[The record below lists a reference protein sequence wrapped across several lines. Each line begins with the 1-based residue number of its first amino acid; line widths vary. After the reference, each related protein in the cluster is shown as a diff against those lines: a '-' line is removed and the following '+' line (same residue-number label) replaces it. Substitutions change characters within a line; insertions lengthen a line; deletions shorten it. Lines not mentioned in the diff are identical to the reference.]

1 MGMLSLFRAD
11 QEFLRDRRRRSP
23 IAAAILCI
31 VVLSAAAIPVVAQHS
46 TAALSEDKPSVNH
59 GADEPK
65 DQSKDH
71 NKDQSAADHS
81 ASDQSAAD
89 HYYALLP
96 QETGEAG
103 LKLELRK
110 LATTGRLMQVVAHPD
125 DEDGGMLTLEARGK
139 GVDTLL
145 MTLTRGEG
153 GQNKLGSNLFD
164 VLGVL
169 RTLELLA
176 ADRYYG
182 VEQRFSRVA
191 DFGYSKTP
199 EETFQKWGGHD
210 VALGDIV
217 RVIREFRPD
226 VLVARFSGT
235 DRDGHGHHQA
245 SAILTR
251 EAFRA
256 AADPT
261 KFPEQIAAGLH
272 PWQPRKLYIGNVCS
286 FGAQA
291 CDADKYTL
299 KLNTGKADPVL
310 GMSYVQ
316 FALKGLRHQQSQGL
330 AAVSVPDGDRFTFY
344 KLVDAVVDSPKDKDG
359 HEADFFDGIDTTLP
373 GLAARLGEEEKKVPW
388 LRGELQS
395 SAAEIKR
402 AIDKSESDPAG
413 SAEPLSAAVGD
424 LNAAV
429 DRLKASGMR
438 DAAEEDVRAVLL
450 KEQAAAQ
457 RAENIAM
464 SLHFDAVVGAGPNPS
479 KSAGPLK
486 DALTVVSPGQTFQ
499 VRARLH
505 NGSDKWLLVDK
516 ADLEGGEEWIQ
527 RADAGEMTIKPGQDY
542 YANYALKVPADAAM
556 TRPYWHRD
564 NPETEAL
571 NTIDDERYRTLPF
584 PPAALRVRV
593 QYEVLEHSRLHSPA
607 PDAFRNRRGETEAA
621 KGEIAATVF
630 VPFVNADGSRD
641 RTPLAVAPAFSL
653 SLEPGEHVLPA
664 QGEKEIAVTV
674 GVSSNLTGAS
684 EGTLR
689 LEVPA
694 GWRVE
699 PERLTVALAKRGE
712 RQDFLFKVSP
722 ARLQEARVEI
732 HAVLDAAGKSYR
744 DGYTLVTREDL
755 GAAYY
760 YQPAVQRVSIVDV
773 KVPRDLKVGYVMG
786 AGDEI
791 PTVLQQIGMN
801 VEMIAAEK
809 LATEDLSKY
818 QTIVLGIRSYD
829 TQKDV
834 IANNKRLLDY
844 VEAGGRLVV
853 QYNTLGFGPSA
864 GDFNSGKY
872 TPYAATLSRARVSV
886 EEAPVKILEPTNEIF
901 HYPNEIMQ
909 KDFDGWVQ
917 ERGLYFMSS
926 WAPEFTPLLE
936 SHDPG
941 EPEQK
946 GGLLVAKY
954 GKGTYIYCAYDFFRQ
969 LPAGVPGAVRLF
981 VNLVAGR

>member
-1 MGMLSLFRAD
+1 MKMLASLKAWVRFVS
-11 QEFLRDRRRRSP
+11 FLRG
-23 IAAAILCI
+23 L
-31 VVLSAAAIPVVAQHS
+31 VLVVFVLSSLSAGAQHAA
-46 TAALSEDKPSVNH
+46 TAPADDRPATDH
-59 GADEPK
+59 GAGQRGSGSEQAAK
-65 DQSKDH
+65 DRAAQNQKG
-71 NKDQSAADHS
+71 NQKKDQSAADY
-81 ASDQSAAD
+81 ADD
-89 HYYALLP
+89 HYYEPLP

-164 VLGVL
+164 ELGVL

-217 RVIREFRPD
+217 RVIREFKPD
-226 VLVARFSGT
+226 VLVGRFSGT

-261 KFPEQIAAGLH
+261 KFPEQIAAGLQ
-272 PWQPRKLYIGNVCS
+272 PWQAKKLYIGNVCS
-286 FGAQA
+286 FGAQT
-291 CDADKYTL
+291 CDAEKYTL
-299 KLNTGKADPVL
+299 KLNTGKVDPVL

-344 KLVDAVVDSPKDKDG
+344 KLVDSVVDSPKDKDG

-373 GLAARLGEEEKKVPW
+373 GLAARLGDEEKKVPW
-388 LRGELQS
+388 LRGKLGEIQGKIE
-395 SAAEIKR
+395 AAR
-402 AIDKSESDPAG
+402 RGD
-413 SAEPLSAAVGD
+413 AA
-424 LNAAV
+424 AA
-429 DRLKASGMR
+429 R
-438 DAAEEDVRAVLL
+438 DALA
-450 KEQAAAQ
+450 QA
-457 RAENIAM
+457 
-464 SLHFDAVVGAGPNPS
+464 G
-479 KSAGPLK
+479 
-486 DALTVVSPGQTFQ
+486 ALTVPLFHEVNFDLSERERKTFPWHILRQTLAEISEARALASGAKVS
-499 VRARLH
+499 AE
-505 NGSDKWLLVDK
+505 VD
-516 ADLEGGEEWIQ
+516 APMG
-527 RADAGEMTIKPGQDY
+527 AT
-542 YANYALKVPADAAM
+542 PADAFMAVPGESFEVTVKLTAPGGIDKKSDVGLM
-556 TRPYWHRD
+556 LLKGWKSEELKREQSDKGLTVRFRVQVPVNARITRPYWHRND
-564 NPETEAL
+564 PERDSL
-571 NTIDDERYRTLPF
+571 NTVDEPEFQGLPF
-584 PPAALRVRV
+584 PPAPIKAYGTFAKMQIPNVPCMVR
-593 QYEVLEHSRLHSPA
+593 YKDSSGEVSER
-607 PDAFRNRRGETEAA
+607 
-621 KGEIAATVF
+621 
-630 VPFVNADGSRD
+630 
-641 RTPLAVAPAFSL
+641 PLAVAPAFSIL
-653 SLEPGEHVLPA
+653 LDPSEQVIATSDGPPLAGKADIFSNLQSKADAPLKGRFKLAAPEGWQPEPPITWVSFDPLKPQRDVDFKVVPGER
-664 QGEKEIAVTV
+664 KEGHAE
-674 GVSSNLTGAS
+674 VSSAFIHDEHS
-684 EGTLR
+684 YKEGYS
-689 LEVPA
+689 V
-694 GWRVE
+694 
-699 PERLTVALAKRGE
+699 
-712 RQDFLFKVSP
+712 
-722 ARLQEARVEI
+722 
-732 HAVLDAAGKSYR
+732 
-744 DGYTLVTREDL
+744 VTRDDL
-755 GAAYY
+755 GTFYY
-760 YQPAVQRVSIVDV
+760 YQPAVQRVAIVDV
-773 KVPRDLKVGYVMG
+773 KVPHDLRVGYVMG

-791 PTVLQQIGMN
+791 PTVLKQIGMN
-801 VEMIAAEK
+801 VEMIPAEK
-809 LATEDLSKY
+809 LASEDLAKY
-818 QTIVLGIRSYD
+818 QTIVLGIRAYD

-844 VEAGGRLVV
+844 VQGGGRLVV
-853 QYNTLGFGPSA
+853 QYNTLGFGPTA

-872 TPYAATLSRARVSV
+872 TPYPATLSRARVSV
-886 EEAPVKILEPTNEIF
+886 EEAPVKILDPANDIF
-901 HYPNEIMQ
+901 HYPNEITQ

-926 WAPEFTPLLE
+926 WGPEFTPLLE

-981 VNLVAGR
+981 VNLTSGH